1 MNSNDI
7 HWNNVIKKEAR
18 VSDGSHLGEVKD
30 IDHDYVITEKGIID
44 KDRFY
49 IPQKSISLIL

>member
-30 IDHDYVITEKGIID
+30 IDHDYVITEKCIID